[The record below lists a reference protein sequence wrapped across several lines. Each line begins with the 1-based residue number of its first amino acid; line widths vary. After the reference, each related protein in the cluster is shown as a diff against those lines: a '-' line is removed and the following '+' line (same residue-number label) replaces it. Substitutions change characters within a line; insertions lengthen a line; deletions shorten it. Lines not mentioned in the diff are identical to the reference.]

1 MPAEEIAADEALVN
15 DLAKFLKEEQ
25 LQSLISDLKSGDG
38 VPTDSQSMQE
48 LMHRSGINMRY
59 LGKIYELLVQVP
71 ESSEVQQVQQVQQ
84 V

>member
-71 ESSEVQQVQQVQQ
+71 ESSEVQQVQQV
-84 V
+84 

>member
-71 ESSEVQQVQQVQQ
+71 ESSEVQQV
-84 V
+84 

>member
-1 MPAEEIAADEALVN
+1 MSAEEIAADEALVK

-59 LGKIYELLVQVP
+59 LGQIYEHLVKVP
-71 ESSEVQQVQQVQQ
+71 ESTDV
-84 V
+84 

>member
-59 LGKIYELLVQVP
+59 LGKIYELLVQAP
-71 ESSEVQQVQQVQQ
+71 ESSEVQQVQQV
-84 V
+84 

>member
-25 LQSLISDLKSGDG
+25 LLSLISDLKSGDG

-71 ESSEVQQVQQVQQ
+71 ESSEVQQVEQV
-84 V
+84 

>member
-48 LMHRSGINMRY
+48 TMHRSGINMRY

-71 ESSEVQQVQQVQQ
+71 ESSEVQQV
-84 V
+84 

>member
-71 ESSEVQQVQQVQQ
+71 ESSEVQPVQQV
-84 V
+84 